1 MVESSPS
8 FFLTCSYTIKSS
20 ACIGKIDPDP
30 SQSNPCCFFLVVLTS
45 RDIYLAFQR
54 DLACERLFI
63 WQIFVLE
70 FDHAKIFRLSPFL
83 LLEVIMKVRKLVVV
97 GGVAGGASAAAK
109 ARRCSEEVEIVMY
122 EKGPDISYANCGLP
136 YYLSG
141 VIEKR
146 EDLLIT
152 SSEFFRRRFRVDA
165 RTRCEVVEIDR
176 KRKRVVVNNLATG
189 LTEEEA
195 YDRLVLAPGS
205 HPIIPPVPGVDLSF
219 VSTLKTLEDTD
230 RIFSFLQEKK
240 PRRAVVV
247 GSGLIGVE
255 AIENLALKGLEI
267 TAVELAPQLLTFLDW
282 EMAEKVRWHMQ
293 RKGVKIHLSEGLASV
308 EEQNGQG
315 IVRTD
320 QGREILTDLVLI
332 SVGIKPNV
340 DLAKN
345 AGLKVGIT
353 GGIKVNEF
361 MQTSDPDIFAAG
373 DCIETTNLV
382 TGKPTLT
389 PMGSA
394 ANKEGRAAGA
404 NALGRRVAIKG
415 FTGTIIVKVFDLTV
429 AKTGLSEREAS
440 LEGYSPLALY
450 VDPSQHAGYYPG
462 AKALSIKTVTDRDS
476 GRLLGAQV
484 IGEEGVDKRIDV
496 LATAMY
502 HHMSLEDL
510 LNLDLAYAPP
520 YSAARDPV
528 IIAGAVGQNYYQG
541 DWDPITP
548 QELKEKM
555 TSGEDIVLIDVRN
568 RLELKERDP
577 LPGAIHI
584 PIDLLRREVEK
595 LDPHKETIVYCA
607 QGLRSYLGNRILN
620 LKGFRRVKTL
630 SGGLDNWM
638 YEME

>member
-1 MVESSPS
+1 M
-8 FFLTCSYTIKSS
+8 
-20 ACIGKIDPDP
+20 
-30 SQSNPCCFFLVVLTS
+30 
-45 RDIYLAFQR
+45 
-54 DLACERLFI
+54 
-63 WQIFVLE
+63 
-70 FDHAKIFRLSPFL
+70 
-83 LLEVIMKVRKLVVV
+83 EVKKLVIV

-165 RTRCEVVEIDR
+165 RTRCEVVQIDR

-205 HPIIPPVPGVDLSF
+205 HPIIPPVPGVDLPF

-230 RIFSFLQEKK
+230 RIFTFLKEKK

-255 AIENLALKGLEI
+255 AIENLALKGLEL
-267 TAVELAPQLLTFLDW
+267 TALELAPQLLTFLDW

-320 QGREILTDLVLI
+320 QGRKILTDLVLI

-345 AGLKVGIT
+345 TGLKLGIT

-548 QELKEKM
+548 QALKEKM

-638 YEME
+638 YEMETKDSSSKTD